1 GRTIRTDKNHPDKTG
16 NIWHLACI
24 FPQKKGKEKH
34 PDLSGDYETLVR
46 RFDSFLGVSWQEPV
60 IESGIGRLG
69 IPEFDTR
76 DEMEEINETML
87 LRAADREGLRQ
98 RWEQSLKEIR
108 GGMEVRQR
116 EDIPKEAANTG
127 YIFVH

>member
-1 GRTIRTDKNHPDKTG
+1 MTLSWGYPGRN
-16 NIWHLACI
+16 A
-24 FPQKKGKEKH
+24 
-34 PDLSGDYETLVR
+34 
-46 RFDSFLGVSWQEPV
+46 V

-87 LRAADREGLRQ
+87 LRAADREGLCQ

-127 YIFVH
+127 